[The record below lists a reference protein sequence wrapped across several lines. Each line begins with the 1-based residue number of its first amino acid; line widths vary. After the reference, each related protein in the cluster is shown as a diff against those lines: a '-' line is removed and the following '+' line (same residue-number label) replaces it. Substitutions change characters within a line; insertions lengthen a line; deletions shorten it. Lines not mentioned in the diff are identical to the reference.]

1 MDKSIRCQEEGTMSA
16 LTACPRSALQVLL
29 DEVLRPED
37 LCQEQLA
44 EATLQAYLLAPCPDS
59 SAAALTLLACTQPS
73 CKHLKRL
80 EVNATHPHDLQ
91 CAHAIAGSVLLGF
104 IVETGDEQAPARR
117 LHLPGP
123 DISCRS
129 T

>member
-1 MDKSIRCQEEGTMSA
+1 MDKSIRCQEEGTISA

-59 SAAALTLLACTQPS
+59 SAAALTILACTQPS
-73 CKHLKRL
+73 CKHFKRL

-91 CAHAIAGSVLLGF
+91 
-104 IVETGDEQAPARR
+104 
-117 LHLPGP
+117 
-123 DISCRS
+123 
-129 T
+129 